1 MTTRNTDAATTRRSQ
16 TRRPGSPAT
25 VGHWWKVWILLA
37 GVGTTVLGWTS
48 FPREQQPRGSNVASR
63 SVSMLLE
70 DATILEQATPRTHL
84 PPSARQLPAMPQK
97 PVFRA
102 PVTRTRRS

>member
-1 MTTRNTDAATTRRSQ
+1 MTTRTTDTTTRHTE
-16 TRRPGSPAT
+16 TRRTGSTAT
-25 VGHWWKVWILLA
+25 AGQWWKFWILLA

-48 FPREQQPRGSNVASR
+48 FPREEKPLVSNIISR
-63 SVSMLLE
+63 SVSMPLDEPMNLAPA
-70 DATILEQATPRTHL
+70 DRRTAL
-84 PPSARQLPAMPQK
+84 PLSVRRLPATPQK